1 MQNLQFR
8 LICVEKVVLNKA
20 PMERI
25 VDGHKP
31 IVGAAD
37 QPIGHRLPGDHKS
50 LSVPFLL
57 LPVQRRSHHKFL
69 HGKVSYCFRR
79 SIASGDQCRFLRRL
93 NDRGGDAIL
102 LAIEAGIGHIDVSV
116 KNDLGRDD
124 LDLFLNLG
132 ADGLHDLAA
141 FRALALFLGKRVLDL
156 DDLNILRKNI
166 PCPAGLPLAGM
177 RAYLDRRLVRFRR
190 VFGIDLR
197 LIEQQTELAVD
208 RLRCF
213 LGGRAELLAFQHAQ
227 LLKKPLVLLLKLL
240 VLLVFRAGNGYRF
253 RAACL

>member
-1 MQNLQFR
+1 
-8 LICVEKVVLNKA
+8 
-20 PMERI
+20 
-25 VDGHKP
+25 
-31 IVGAAD
+31 
-37 QPIGHRLPGDHKS
+37 
-50 LSVPFLL
+50 
-57 LPVQRRSHHKFL
+57 
-69 HGKVSYCFRR
+69 
-79 SIASGDQCRFLRRL
+79 
-93 NDRGGDAIL
+93 
-102 LAIEAGIGHIDVSV
+102 
-116 KNDLGRDD
+116 
-124 LDLFLNLG
+124 
-132 ADGLHDLAA
+132 
-141 FRALALFLGKRVLDL
+141 
-156 DDLNILRKNI
+156 
-166 PCPAGLPLAGM
+166 M